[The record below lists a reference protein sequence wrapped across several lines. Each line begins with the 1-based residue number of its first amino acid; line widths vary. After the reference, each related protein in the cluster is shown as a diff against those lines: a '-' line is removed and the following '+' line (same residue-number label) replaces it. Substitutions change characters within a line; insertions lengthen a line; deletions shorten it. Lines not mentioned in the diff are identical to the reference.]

1 MRRYLLVANQTLGGY
16 HLVVK
21 VRECMAL
28 GECTFHVVVPATR
41 PKAHLTWTRGEARA
55 LAQRRLEEALN
66 RFQGLGANVDG
77 SVGDENP
84 MHVIAEAL
92 RSGEYDEVLLSTLP
106 PGPSRWLQ
114 MDLPHR
120 VERTFNLPVI
130 HVLAESES
138 WEKTRS

>member
-28 GECTFHVVVPATR
+28 GECSFHVVVPATR
-41 PKAHLTWTRGEARA
+41 PKEHLTWTRGEARA
-55 LAQRRLEEALN
+55 LAQRRLEQALS
-66 RFQGLGANVDG
+66 RFGGLGAQVDG
-77 SVGDENP
+77 EVGDENP
-84 MHVIAEAL
+84 MQVIAEAL
-92 RSGEYDEVLLSTLP
+92 RGGEFDEVLLSTLP

-120 VERTFNLPVI
+120 VERTFSVPVS
-130 HVLAESES
+130 HVVAESEA
-138 WEKTRS
+138 WEATRS

>member
-28 GECTFHVVVPATR
+28 GECSFHVVVPATR
-41 PKAHLTWTRGEARA
+41 TKEHLTWTRGEALA
-55 LAQRRLEEALN
+55 LAQRRLNEALA
-66 RFQGLGANVDG
+66 RFQALGADVDG
-77 SVGDENP
+77 EVGDENP
-84 MHVIAEAL
+84 MHLIAEAL
-92 RSGEYDEVLLSTLP
+92 NSGEYDEVLLSTLP

-120 VERTFNLPVI
+120 VERAFHLPVS
-130 HVLAESES
+130 HVVAESES